1 VNDVYRTEA
10 GGHAVRERYRA
21 LLDEWPVESE
31 QVRLTTRAGETFVLV
46 SGPVDAPPVLALH
59 GSGGN
64 STTWLADIAAWAPH
78 LRVYAVDVIGEP
90 GLSAP
95 VRPELGSAEHVGWL
109 DDVFDGLGLT
119 AAAVV
124 GMSLGGWL
132 AVDYASRRPDRV
144 TRLALIA
151 PGGIGRQ
158 TSGWVVRALPFFVL
172 GEWGRRRIVRIV
184 TGADLG
190 AVRDSIAATFRH
202 FRPRT
207 EIPVFDDEV
216 LRRLTMPVLAVV
228 GGRDVMIDSEETVRR
243 LGVVVPHAD
252 VRVVPGAG
260 HLVVGQTAVVLE
272 FLR

>member
-1 VNDVYRTEA
+1 MNDVYRTAE
-10 GGHAVRERYRA
+10 GGRAVRERYRA
-21 LLDEWPVESE
+21 LLEGWPVEAE
-31 QVRLTTRAGETFVLV
+31 RLRLPTRAGETFVV
-46 SGPVDAPPVLALH
+46 ASGPVDAPPVLALH

-64 STTWLADIAAWAPH
+64 SATWMADIAAWAPH

-95 VRPELGSAEHVGWL
+95 VRPELGSPEHVGWL
-109 DDVFDGLGLT
+109 DDVFDGLGLD
-119 AAAVV
+119 AAAVL

-132 AVDYASRRPDRV
+132 AVDYASRRPERV
-144 TRLALIA
+144 TRVALIA
-151 PGGIGRQ
+151 PAGIGRR
-158 TSGWVVRALPFFVL
+158 TSGWVVRALPYFAL

-190 AVRDSIAATFRH
+190 AAQDSIAATFRH

-228 GGRDVMIDSEETVRR
+228 GDRDVMVDSGETVRR
-243 LGVVVPHAD
+243 LGAVVPHAD

-260 HLVVGQTAVVLE
+260 HLVVGQSGVVLE